1 MTDVTPGSIA
11 DLERALLRSSVM
23 RLEAGRDRC
32 RDCHRSPLIGERM
45 YVYAGGRVV
54 CHQCRTRRSEEPIE
68 VHLVKGTRSGHTVL
82 RVTRAA

>member
-11 DLERALLRSSVM
+11 NLERALLRSSVV

-32 RDCHRSPLIGERM
+32 RDCHRSPLVGERM
-45 YVYAGGRVV
+45 YVYASGRAV
-54 CHQCRTRRSEEPIE
+54 CQLCRPHRPEEPTE
-68 VHLVKGTRSGHTVL
+68 VHLVRGTQSGHTVL

>member
-11 DLERALLRSSVM
+11 DLERALLRSSVV

-45 YVYAGGRVV
+45 YVYASGRVV
-54 CHQCRTRRSEEPIE
+54 CQLCRTRRPEEPIE
-68 VHLVKGTRSGHTVL
+68 VHLVKGTQSGHTVL